1 MSERPFAPGIIVSPL
16 CCILWQDVGYTAET
30 AEYFQLYHV
39 TSRIEKFEA
48 DLEQRR
54 SSASGSSNSGQDEG
68 PPGSGNAGNKDKS
81 GEPGREATS
90 PPGESAEAS
99 GPSEEAK
106 SAVKDLFPFTEFF
119 KNAPAAEGLF
129 GAQDLEADL
138 ETARGCFRHIEKV
151 RCVIVHSRVGVLLLP
166 RMARGCVV

>member
-1 MSERPFAPGIIVSPL
+1 M
-16 CCILWQDVGYTAET
+16 GYTAET

-48 DLEQRR
+48 ELEQRR
-54 SSASGSSNSGQDEG
+54 GSAGTSSNSGQKEG
-68 PPGSGNAGNKDKS
+68 PPGSGQAGDKEES
-81 GEPGREATS
+81 SEPGREATS
-90 PPGESAEAS
+90 AREGSAEAS
-99 GPSEEAK
+99 GPSEEEK

-129 GAQDLEADL
+129 GAQDLETDL

-151 RCVIVHSRVGVLLLP
+151 RCIIIIVIIHRAGVLLLP